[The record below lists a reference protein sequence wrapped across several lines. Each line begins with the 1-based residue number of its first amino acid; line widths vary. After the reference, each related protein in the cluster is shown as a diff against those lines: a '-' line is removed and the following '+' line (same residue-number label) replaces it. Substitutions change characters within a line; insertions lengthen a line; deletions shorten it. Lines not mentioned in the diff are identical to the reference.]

1 MDIIHHLSR
10 DLKIYLSEDNHVPS
24 PTSILAI
31 IRSAF
36 SKIRVDRAFQ
46 PRLWNKWLP
55 ADVWV
60 EALKKSHLID
70 ETLAYN
76 VKSFNAAMLQS
87 KSEFNGLLI
96 ERFDGSE

>member
-1 MDIIHHLSR
+1 M
-10 DLKIYLSEDNHVPS
+10 SEDNRLPT

-31 IRSAF
+31 KWSAF

-46 PRLWNKWLP
+46 PRLLNKWLP

-60 EALKKSHLID
+60 EALKKSRLID
-70 ETLAYN
+70 ETLAFN
-76 VKSFNAAMLQS
+76 VKSFNAAILRS

-96 ERFDGSE
+96 KRFDGSNATGVFRRT